1 MASLFI
7 LRSAKPPTAAQC
19 RELGA
24 VKGAWMP
31 DAVSNQPGS
40 RAVVKVPAAARSQ
53 FQERAC
59 TAGQFEELT
68 IDAEVGLGGEDKLTG
83 SAMMMCRLV
92 LACPYDDFKVTFVQ

>member
-1 MASLFI
+1 MVGMASLFI

-40 RAVVKVPAAARSQ
+40 RAVVKLS
-53 FQERAC
+53 
-59 TAGQFEELT
+59 L
-68 IDAEVGLGGEDKLTG
+68 IHI
-83 SAMMMCRLV
+83 
-92 LACPYDDFKVTFVQ
+92 